1 MGQILDLTPKINFRR
16 VADKYNHWEAVPK
29 HIRLYFYLK
38 RARKEQSFMNVLE
51 YIEESKLSETD
62 MEELMKLSD
71 KDLLKIMQE
80 DERKARPIVK
90 LMALMKAFDE
100 YYGDQFD
107 HELVEERYNQ
117 GKFIYDDDL
126 GYWIE
131 P

>member
-62 MEELMKLSD
+62 MEELMKLDD
-71 KDLLKIMQE
+71 KDLLKIIQE
-80 DERKARPIVK
+80 DERKARPVVK
-90 LMALMKAFDE
+90 LKALMKAFD
-100 YYGDQFD
+100 Q
-107 HELVEERYNQ
+107 
-117 GKFIYDDDL
+117 
-126 GYWIE
+126 
-131 P
+131 